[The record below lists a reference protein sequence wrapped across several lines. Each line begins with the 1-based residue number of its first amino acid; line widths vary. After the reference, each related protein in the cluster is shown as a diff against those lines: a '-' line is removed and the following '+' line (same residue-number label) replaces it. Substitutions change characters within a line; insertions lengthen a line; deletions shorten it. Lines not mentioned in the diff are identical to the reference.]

1 MGCDER
7 DREESLY
14 LSIIGILII
23 EMCFKN
29 DISIEIIWEGI
40 LMVVFIIFSN
50 LFIFAGERDFYFL
63 FFILYTFEDDFLIFL
78 WERENSK

>member
-40 LMVVFIIFSN
+40 LMIVFMIFSN

-63 FFILYTFEDDFLIFL
+63 FFIFYFVHF
-78 WERENSK
+78 